1 MRKGPDCDWDKRKI
15 LNLKEYDEKIL
26 RTVKKIGMFA
36 VMETFQKSLGFSSL
50 HWLLDT
56 LLEVPLKGKM
66 FVKILTLVI

>member
-1 MRKGPDCDWDKRKI
+1 M
-15 LNLKEYDEKIL
+15 LYDENIL

-36 VMETFQKSLGFSSL
+36 VMETFQKSLGFISL

-56 LLEVPLKGKM
+56 LREVPLKGKR